1 MMHARVVCVLYLR
14 VRVCHMHFNVY
25 MFVHSGFSSISAAV
39 AVKSLQTPTY
49 VAVVVGPVRSMSS
62 AGAGMLR

>member
-1 MMHARVVCVLYLR
+1 
-14 VRVCHMHFNVY
+14 MHFNVY